1 MTHFMT
7 ALSLILQTIAPTVS
21 IDRITAISVDVV
33 DVVQG
38 AANSKNGLH
47 IDSDTAV
54 FMLAAAAS
62 HESGLLES
70 VETCKNNGDGGRSVG
85 LGQVMSGPNWEGHT
99 RSEICSNRKLQ
110 LQLAVRV
117 LDKCWEKTPRPD
129 ATFRCYTSGNANF
142 QSYAAKH
149 ELNLFTKIKKVVT
162 DYTLSHTEENQTISL
177 IN

>member
-7 ALSLILQTIAPTVS
+7 ALSLVLQTIAPTVS
-21 IDRITAISVDVV
+21 INRISAISVDIV

-38 AANSKNGLH
+38 EAISRNGLH
-47 IDSDTAV
+47 IDSDTAI
-54 FMLAAAAS
+54 FMLAAAVS
-62 HESGLLES
+62 SESGLLES

-85 LGQVMSGPNWEGHT
+85 LGQVMTGPNWQGHT
-99 RSEICSNRKLQ
+99 RSEICSSRKLQ

-129 ATFRCYTSGNANF
+129 ATFRCYTSGSAAF

-149 ELNLFTKIKKVVT
+149 ELNLFTKIKKIV
-162 DYTLSHTEENQTISL
+162 DEYTAEKIEQNQTISL
-177 IN
+177 MK